1 MSKTKA
7 LLANPLT
14 LELPLLIL
22 DNNEPWDKENY
33 EKDGIFFVKT
43 KDGLFHLVEVS
54 LLDSNIFQSALPQ
67 NVINHLI
74 EQHCALAITE
84 NIKQMFNE
92 HLERMSFRMNEAEKQ
107 VSAISNQ
114 VDQCLN
120 YNRAV
125 IIEKLESLVETLKK
139 SPTEESAKPIQGHI
153 SESALVEILRTIK

>member
-22 DNNEPWDKENY
+22 DNNEPWDKGNY
-33 EKDGIFFVKT
+33 EMDGIYFVKT
-43 KDGLFHLVEVS
+43 KDGLIHLVDVNIA
-54 LLDSNIFQSALPQ
+54 DSNNFVSNLPA

-74 EQHCALAITE
+74 EQHCAFAITE

-92 HLERMSFRMNEAEKQ
+92 HLERMSFRMDEAEKQ

-114 VDQCLN
+114 VDKCLK
-120 YNRAV
+120 YNREA
-125 IIEKLESLVETLKK
+125 ILEKLELLVEALKK
-139 SPTEESAKPIQGHI
+139 SPTEVSAKPIQGHI

>member
-54 LLDSNIFQSALPQ
+54 LLDSNIFQCALPQ